1 MGTEPSQILAGKLER
16 YAATWTM
23 QTGPDQVWLVCTG
36 KQRRAH
42 LLDLVESV
50 GVSDRVLVLG
60 HDETVRR
67 PVVAPLASRA
77 GTYGPKGPNTL
88 FGNMQEDE

>member
-1 MGTEPSQILAGKLER
+1 MGTEPSQVLAGKLER

-67 PVVAPLASRA
+67 PVVAPPALAGRDVWA
-77 GTYGPKGPNTL
+77 ERP
-88 FGNMQEDE
+88 